1 MTVTDTPL
9 IWPLVVYAIFVVLL
23 AAGMIFV
30 PWLLGQRHWQRAT
43 GTPYEG
49 GMIPTGSARARV
61 PAEYYLMAMFFVLFD
76 LEAVFIYA
84 WAVSA
89 RETGWSGYGQIC
101 IFIGVLL
108 AALGYL
114 WGIGALEWGTSAQ
127 RLGQPPPEGEADHA

>member
-1 MTVTDTPL
+1 MTQAQAPL
-9 IWPLVVYAIFVVLL
+9 LWPLVLYTILVVLL
-23 AAGMIFV
+23 AAVMIFV
-30 PWLLGQRHWQRAT
+30 PWLLGQRHRERAT

-61 PAEYYLMAMFFVLFD
+61 PAEYYLMAMFFVVFD
-76 LEAVFIYA
+76 LEAVFIYT

-89 RETGWSGYGQIC
+89 RETGWSAYGQIS

-127 RLGQPPPEGEADHA
+127 HLGEAAPESDRHHV

>member
-1 MTVTDTPL
+1 MTQAQAPL
-9 IWPLVVYAIFVVLL
+9 LWPLVVYTILVVLL
-23 AAGMIFV
+23 AAAMIFV
-30 PWLLGQRHWQRAT
+30 PRLLGQRHKQRAT

-49 GMIPTGSARARV
+49 GMIPTDSARARV
-61 PAEYYLMAMFFVLFD
+61 PAEYYLMAMFFVVFD
-76 LEAVFIYA
+76 LEAVFIYT

-89 RETGWSGYGQIC
+89 RETGWAAYGQIS

-127 RLGQPPPEGEADHA
+127 HLSEAAPESDRHHV

>member
-1 MTVTDTPL
+1 MTDAQAPL
-9 IWPLVVYAIFVVLL
+9 IWPLVLYTVLVVLL
-23 AAGMIFV
+23 AAAMIFV
-30 PWLLGQRHWQRAT
+30 PWLLGQRHKQRAT

-61 PAEYYLMAMFFVLFD
+61 PAEYYLMAMFFVVFD
-76 LEAVFIYA
+76 LEAVFIYT

-89 RETGWSGYGQIC
+89 RETGWAAYGQIS

-127 RLGQPPPEGEADHA
+127 HLGRAAPDGDQHHV